1 MIETEL
7 NRLLENAKRDPALKE
22 ALLKTRETDE
32 PVEDF
37 CALAQKKGYDIQT
50 GELFALGLTENDA
63 KLRSVNGGGVNAVD
77 GWDDAYEQ
85 FFTALIWTS

>member
-7 NRLLENAKRDPALKE
+7 NRLLENVKRDPALKE
-22 ALLKTRETDE
+22 ALLKTRETDD

-37 CALAQKKGYDIQT
+37 CALAQKMGYDIQT
-50 GELFALGLTENDA
+50 GALFALGLTENDA
-63 KLRSVNGGGVNAVD
+63 KLRSVNGGGVNPIE

-85 FFTALIWTS
+85 FFTELIWT

>member
-22 ALLKTRETDE
+22 ALLKTRETDD

-37 CALAQKKGYDIQT
+37 CALAQ
-50 GELFALGLTENDA
+50 
-63 KLRSVNGGGVNAVD
+63 SVNAVA

>member
-32 PVEDF
+32 
-37 CALAQKKGYDIQT
+37 A
-50 GELFALGLTENDA
+50 
-63 KLRSVNGGGVNAVD
+63 
-77 GWDDAYEQ
+77 
-85 FFTALIWTS
+85 IW